1 MIRTFKEFLKKPRI
15 VAEIGQSHG
24 GSITKVFKIIDKLSK
39 IGVDVVKFQTHLADF
54 ESTIEENFRQGFNFK
69 HKSRIDYWRDHEF
82 NKKQWVKIFN
92 YCRKKNVLFATS
104 PFSIEAYE
112 MLKNLKPLF
121 WKIGSGEFFSEDLIN
136 KIVSDRQNIV
146 ISTGL
151 SKWSEINKKIS
162 FFRRKKINFVILQ
175 CTTKYPSL
183 EKDIGINIIDEL
195 LKKKCFVG
203 LSDHSGSIYPSL
215 LALARNVSLI
225 EVHVI
230 DNKKKN
236 QPDAT
241 SSLDYDQIKLLLK
254 ARDKFFIMN
263 SLKVNKDNVAKKL
276 FKSKIL
282 FTKSASL
289 KEKKP
294 KGYII
299 KTKDIIFKKPG
310 SGYGYR
316 DYHKIVGKRLRNNLK
331 ENILIKKKHL
341 V

>member
-1 MIRTFKEFLKKPRI
+1 MIRTFTEFLKKPRI

-39 IGVDVVKFQTHLADF
+39 IGVDVVKFQTHIAYF
-54 ESTIEENFRQGFNFK
+54 ESTKEENFRKGFNFK

-82 NKKQWVKIFN
+82 NKKQWTQIFK
-92 YCRKKNVLFATS
+92 YCQKKGVLFATS

-112 MLKNLKPLF
+112 MLKHLKPLF

-183 EKDIGINIIDEL
+183 EKDIGINVIDEL

-263 SLKVNKDNVAKKL
+263 SLKVNKDNVAK
-276 FKSKIL
+276 
-282 FTKSASL
+282 
-289 KEKKP
+289 
-294 KGYII
+294 II
-299 KTKDIIFKKPG
+299 
-310 SGYGYR
+310 
-316 DYHKIVGKRLRNNLK
+316 
-331 ENILIKKKHL
+331 
-341 V
+341 

>member
-15 VAEIGQSHG
+15 VAEVGQSHG
-24 GSITKVFKIIDKLSK
+24 GSITKVFKIIDKLSE
-39 IGVDVVKFQTHLADF
+39 IGVDVVKFQTHLAYF

-82 NKKQWVKIFN
+82 DKKQWIKISN
-92 YCRKKNVLFATS
+92 YCRKKNILFATS

-162 FFRRKKINFVILQ
+162 FFKRKKINFVILQ

-195 LKKKCFVG
+195 LKKKCFAG

-215 LALARNVSLI
+215 LALAKNVSLI

-230 DNKKKN
+230 DNKKK
-236 QPDAT
+236 
-241 SSLDYDQIKLLLK
+241 
-254 ARDKFFIMN
+254 
-263 SLKVNKDNVAKKL
+263 
-276 FKSKIL
+276 
-282 FTKSASL
+282 
-289 KEKKP
+289 KP
-294 KGYII
+294 
-299 KTKDIIFKKPG
+299 T
-310 SGYGYR
+310 
-316 DYHKIVGKRLRNNLK
+316 
-331 ENILIKKKHL
+331 
-341 V
+341 

>member
-183 EKDIGINIIDEL
+183 EKDIGINVIDEL
-195 LKKKCFVG
+195 LKKKMFCWFIRSQWLNIPKSFSFSEECF
-203 LSDHSGSIYPSL
+203 SD
-215 LALARNVSLI
+215 
-225 EVHVI
+225 
-230 DNKKKN
+230 
-236 QPDAT
+236 
-241 SSLDYDQIKLLLK
+241 
-254 ARDKFFIMN
+254 
-263 SLKVNKDNVAKKL
+263 
-276 FKSKIL
+276 
-282 FTKSASL
+282 
-289 KEKKP
+289 
-294 KGYII
+294 
-299 KTKDIIFKKPG
+299 
-310 SGYGYR
+310 
-316 DYHKIVGKRLRNNLK
+316 
-331 ENILIKKKHL
+331 
-341 V
+341 